1 MTGEINKRSGK
12 LQVLKDVTDREEEIY
27 KYSTEK
33 TVILLGRYLSTA
45 MFCPK
50 MMYTVVLQMKKI
62 GDNRKRRKNRML
74 LDCHMADIFGPAYLP
89 NYMSIFQFDNS
100 IVRVINPTGNLV
112 FIDEYMVPRAENQ
125 NS

>member
-1 MTGEINKRSGK
+1 
-12 LQVLKDVTDREEEIY
+12 
-27 KYSTEK
+27 
-33 TVILLGRYLSTA
+33 
-45 MFCPK
+45 
-50 MMYTVVLQMKKI
+50 
-62 GDNRKRRKNRML
+62 ML